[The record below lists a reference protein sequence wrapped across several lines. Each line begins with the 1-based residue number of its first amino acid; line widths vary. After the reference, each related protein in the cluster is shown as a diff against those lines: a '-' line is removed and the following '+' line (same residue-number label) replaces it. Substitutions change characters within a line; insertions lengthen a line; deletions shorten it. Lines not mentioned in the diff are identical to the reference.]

1 MNSEKYDINNTLVQL
16 TMVIKLQQLKRNGL
30 PSLNYGNLEDYLAC
44 SLWKKNPPGSLH
56 DAANEILSVPA
67 DDIVR
72 FMSSRAVIDGAHQ
85 SIEDFS
91 DIIGG

>member
-1 MNSEKYDINNTLVQL
+1 MSSEIFDINHTLVQL
-16 TMVIKLQQLKRNGL
+16 TMVIKLQQLKRN
-30 PSLNYGNLEDYLAC
+30 

-56 DAANEILSVPA
+56 DAANAILSVPA

-72 FMSSRAVIDGAHQ
+72 FLSSRAVIEGAHQ

>member
-1 MNSEKYDINNTLVQL
+1 MNSEKFDINNTLVQL

-30 PSLNYGNLEDYLAC
+30 PSLNYGNLEDYLAG
-44 SLWKKNPPGSLH
+44 SLWKKSVPLTLH

>member
-1 MNSEKYDINNTLVQL
+1 MNTEKFDINHTLVQL
-16 TMVIKLQQLKRNGL
+16 TMVIKLQQLKRSGL
-30 PSLNYGNLEDYLAC
+30 PSLNYGNLEDYLAG
-44 SLWKKNPPGSLH
+44 SLWKKKLPVSLH

-72 FMSSRAVIDGAHQ
+72 FLSSRAVIEGAHQ

>member
-16 TMVIKLQQLKRNGL
+16 MMVIKLQQLKRNGL
-30 PSLNYGNLEDYLAC
+30 HNLNYGTLEDYLAG
-44 SLWKKNPPGSLH
+44 SLWQKSAPLTLH
-56 DAANEILSVPA
+56 DAANAILSVPA

-72 FMSSRAVIDGAHQ
+72 FMSSRAVIEGAHQ